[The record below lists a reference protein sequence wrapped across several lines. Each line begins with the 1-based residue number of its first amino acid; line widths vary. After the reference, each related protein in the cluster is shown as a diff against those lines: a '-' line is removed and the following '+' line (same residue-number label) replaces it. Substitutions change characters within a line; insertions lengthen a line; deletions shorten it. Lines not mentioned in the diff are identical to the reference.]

1 MLDAGSNYHVAI
13 VSPSKKAEDLTH
25 LIQMRWISWAGA
37 PNEIVVDSATEMNR
51 EVFGNFLQRFG
62 IRSTTT
68 CPEAHWQNGRI
79 ERHGSFVQSM
89 LVKMDLESPIL
100 VYPSLQAAL
109 NQCTQ
114 AKNTLSVRHGYA
126 PEIIVFGKHAGIPGS
141 VLNDESLPSHEMAMS
156 DDGSMSSDEFKA
168 MLSLRESARRAYH
181 AADNSDVLRR
191 ALLRRT
197 CPARG
202 QFGKGDWVMIWKSN
216 PLQQQR
222 WHGPLRVIVQDDNHT
237 VWCTMGGTLYRSA
250 PENTRKAYPEEGQ
263 PEGPELPEDTTQME
277 QPIQR
282 MQHSQN
288 LDLSDD
294 AIPPETNMN
303 PKNSNNNSSDSQD
316 FPSNDSNDE
325 SILQPDQEPESV
337 TPEVSQANPPSEEL
351 ERPADEGTE
360 LVQITCHETADAL
373 TCHDTHDAAWR
384 CEFEIPIE
392 RYHDRQVPSEKET
405 WVLLATSAK
414 KQRTE
419 VKRTTLTS
427 EERHEFELAKDSEV
441 QNWIRTGTISSIL
454 RNQIPE
460 EQVLRCRWIL
470 I

>member
-1 MLDAGSNYHVAI
+1 
-13 VSPSKKAEDLTH
+13 
-25 LIQMRWISWAGA
+25 MRWISWAGA
-37 PNEIVVDSATEMNR
+37 PNEIVVDSATEMNS

-141 VLNDESLPSHEMAMS
+141 VLNDEL
-156 DDGSMSSDEFKA
+156 
-168 MLSLRESARRAYH
+168 
-181 AADNSDVLRR
+181 
-191 ALLRRT
+191 
-197 CPARG
+197 
-202 QFGKGDWVMIWKSN
+202 
-216 PLQQQR
+216 
-222 WHGPLRVIVQDDNHT
+222 IVQDDNHT

-250 PENTRKAYPEEGQ
+250 PENTRKAYPEGGQ

-277 QPIQR
+277 QPTQR
-282 MQHSQN
+282 MQRNQN

-294 AIPPETNMN
+294 AIPPETNMPTNQDQN

-316 FPSNDSNDE
+316 FPSNDSNDK

-414 KQRTE
+414 KQRKE

-427 EERHEFELAKDSEV
+427 EECHEFELAEDSEV